1 MTKDGHGFSITK
13 KKPISKPIN
22 NPFASS
28 FYVSNLPDSLDAK
41 GLWNACV
48 SYGRLV
54 DAYIANKRSIGGKR
68 FGFIRFLGIKDESE
82 FVRSLSNIWIGSF
95 HLYVSV
101 ARYQRKNQTGTQP
114 NHHAPVMN
122 SNPKNY
128 QNPNDVPSQTSIPPI
143 TKPSFASVLHPKKAT
158 PAVTPPVIPVRTT
171 SLKDQDLI
179 TIEDSSTVILLKVKD
194 VESMGNMY
202 AICKNAGFLDLSI
215 HHVGGLWIWIQFPS
229 SKSCLKF
236 QENTS
241 LKSFYSI
248 AKSPY
253 PSFKVDERMI
263 WVEISGM
270 PLCAWGSN
278 AFKKVASLFG
288 KFVFFEAED
297 SIAMSAGRMCIATK
311 SHKHISE
318 KVLVEVHGEHFE
330 VHVQEISTWSVNI
343 FDNSR
348 DTSSNI
354 DVNEVVKDAEVA
366 NSVED
371 DSIDDLNE
379 NLNNLDHDFKDMENL
394 ENAFSVQPDTLMK
407 EENFAQ
413 HETQKE
419 EEVCNVHKP
428 NIVDDTSDVSKPPGF
443 EHFKRSPSHS
453 SKCSTSFDRH
463 HKKDIKGVLLIHELN
478 RIIEVGNALGYDVR
492 GCRKSLN
499 RMINGIR
506 VHLEDK

>member
-1 MTKDGHGFSITK
+1 MGKQSFTTDDKGWTWIFNSK
-13 KKPISKPIN
+13 KNPISKPIN
-22 NPFASS
+22 NPYQKDLERVASS

-41 GLWNACV
+41 RLWNAWV

-54 DAYIANKRSIGGKR
+54 DAYIANKRSIRGKR
-68 FGFIRFLGIKDESE
+68 FGFILFLCIKDESE

-95 HLYVSV
+95 HFYVSV

-122 SNPKNY
+122 SNSKNY

-143 TKPSFASVLHPKKAT
+143 TKPSFASVHHPKKAT
-158 PAVTPPVIPVRTT
+158 PAVTPPAIPVRTT

-202 AICKNAGFLDLSI
+202 VICKNAELG
-215 HHVGGLWIWIQFPS
+215 
-229 SKSCLKF
+229 
-236 QENTS
+236 
-241 LKSFYSI
+241 Y
-248 AKSPY
+248 A
-253 PSFKVDERMI
+253 
-263 WVEISGM
+263 
-270 PLCAWGSN
+270 LCAWGSN

-297 SIAMSAGRMCIATK
+297 SIAMSAGRMSIATK
-311 SHKHISE
+311 SHKHVSE

-343 FDNSR
+343 FENSR

-371 DSIDDLNE
+371 DSIDDLNDLNE
-379 NLNNLDHDFKDMENL
+379 NLNNSDHDFKDMENL
-394 ENAFSVQPDTLMK
+394 ENAFSVQLDTLMK

-419 EEVCNVHKP
+419 EEVCNVNKP
-428 NIVDDTSDVSKPPGF
+428 NIIDDTSDVSKPLGF

-453 SKCSTSFDRH
+453 SKCSTSFARH
-463 HKKDIKGVLLIHELN
+463 HKKDIKGVSLIHELN
-478 RIIEVGNALGYDVR
+478 RIIKVRNALGYDV
-492 GCRKSLN
+492 K
-499 RMINGIR
+499 
-506 VHLEDK
+506 

>member
-1 MTKDGHGFSITK
+1 MGK
-13 KKPISKPIN
+13 KSFTTDDKGWTCIFNNKKNPISKPIN
-22 NPFASS
+22 NPYQKDLKRVASS
-28 FYVSNLPDSLDAK
+28 FYVSNLLDSLDAK
-41 GLWNACV
+41 GLWNAYF
-48 SYGRLV
+48 SYGCLV
-54 DAYIANKRSIGGKR
+54 DAYIANKRSIGGKS
-68 FGFIRFLGIKDESE
+68 FGFICFLGIKDESE

-95 HLYVSV
+95 HLYVLV
-101 ARYQRKNQTGTQP
+101 ARYHRKNQTGTQP

-122 SNPKNY
+122 SNPNV
-128 QNPNDVPSQTSIPPI
+128 VPSQTSIPPI
-143 TKPSFASVLHPKKAT
+143 TKPSFASVLPPKKAT
-158 PAVTPPVIPVRTT
+158 PAVTPPAIPVRTT
-171 SLKDQDLI
+171 PLKDQDLI
-179 TIEDSSTVILLKVKD
+179 TIEDSSTVILLKVKY

-215 HHVGGLWIWIQFPS
+215 HHVGGLWIWIQFLS

-343 FDNSR
+343 IDNSQ

-354 DVNEVVKDAEVA
+354 DVKEVVKDAEVT
-366 NSVED
+366 NSMED
-371 DSIDDLNE
+371 DSIDDLNDLNG
-379 NLNNLDHDFKDMENL
+379 NLNNLDHDFKDMEKL
-394 ENAFSVQPDTLMK
+394 EYAYSVQHDTLMK

-413 HETQKE
+413 NE
-419 EEVCNVHKP
+419 
-428 NIVDDTSDVSKPPGF
+428 F
-443 EHFKRSPSHS
+443 
-453 SKCSTSFDRH
+453 
-463 HKKDIKGVLLIHELN
+463 
-478 RIIEVGNALGYDVR
+478 
-492 GCRKSLN
+492 
-499 RMINGIR
+499 
-506 VHLEDK
+506 